1 MENLT
6 ALRNL
11 RELWLGKNKIE
22 KIQGLECL
30 PNLRLLDV
38 QVSFAWKKYICF
50 CTVLLIDDIYW
61 DMQSN
66 RICEI
71 ENINHLEN
79 LEELYI
85 GSNGITEIKGL
96 QNLVSLNEWRLFVWW

>member
-1 MENLT
+1 
-6 ALRNL
+6 
-11 RELWLGKNKIE
+11 
-22 KIQGLECL
+22 
-30 PNLRLLDV
+30 
-38 QVSFAWKKYICF
+38 
-50 CTVLLIDDIYW
+50 
-61 DMQSN
+61 MQSN